1 MKTIKI
7 GLFLFLLSCLVGYGQ
22 FNTNN
27 FLIGDRLTNSMAL
40 AATNSNLAEV
50 APPKIIK
57 ELERELEQYIP
68 QVKIVAPKAEQI
80 FQQTDISIELEVE
93 DLPIFRDDKLKL
105 GNHLNLIIDNEP
117 FRAIY
122 NLEEP
127 IIIPDLTP
135 GTHTIRVFAV
145 RPWGESFKTEGA
157 YAQTTF
163 NVLAETNDNRPNP
176 SAPLLTY
183 NSPTGTIGA
192 EPLLLDFYL
201 TNAPLHELAQNDSR
215 LLDWRIRATVNGTSF
230 ILEDWQ
236 PVYLT
241 GLNKGTNWIQ
251 LELIDPAGNSIENAF
266 NNTVRVINYDPQRT
280 DTLAK
285 LVTDKIS
292 LVEARPIVEQNYY
305 IQPVG
310 TPEIIEPS
318 VKVEPE
324 PTINTEESIK
334 NEESINNIEPT
345 VEDKTESKESEE
357 DTAKE
362 RAILEEKSN
371 LSSTANNDTEQ
382 VQTEP
387 SEQPV
392 IIPAPETNII
402 DEVVETIEDSE
413 DSSVEEI
420 NSLNLKDREE
430 KIKAVESTESQ
441 EINTITQDN
450 LDSPKPIAAIEIT
463 QPESAAITEDEVP
476 IAIPETEPIE
486 TPEQKTA
493 APVWWQKILLNLR
506 QKLEEL
512 VSLLP
517 KNF

>member
-1 MKTIKI
+1 M
-7 GLFLFLLSCLVGYGQ
+7 
-22 FNTNN
+22 
-27 FLIGDRLTNSMAL
+27 
-40 AATNSNLAEV
+40 
-50 APPKIIK
+50 
-57 ELERELEQYIP
+57 
-68 QVKIVAPKAEQI
+68 
-80 FQQTDISIELEVE
+80 
-93 DLPIFRDDKLKL
+93 PIFRDDKLEL

-122 NLEEP
+122 NLDEP
-127 IIIPDLTP
+127 IIIQDLTP

-163 NVLAETNDNRPNP
+163 NVLAETNDNRPQPNV
-176 SAPLLTY
+176 PLLTY
-183 NSPTGTIGA
+183 NSPTGTISA

-201 TNAPLHELAQNDSR
+201 TNAPLHALTQNDPH
-215 LLDWRIRATVNGTSF
+215 LLDWRIRATINGTSF

-251 LELIDPAGNSIENAF
+251 LELIDQAGNNIENAF

-292 LVEARPIVEQNYY
+292 LAEARPIVEQNYY
-305 IQPVG
+305 IQPVE
-310 TPEIIEPS
+310 TPEIIEPR

-324 PTINTEESIK
+324 PTINAEDSV
-334 NEESINNIEPT
+334 NNIEPT
-345 VEDKTESKESEE
+345 IEDKTEAKESEE
-357 DTAKE
+357 NTVRQSAITA
-362 RAILEEKSN
+362 EKSN
-371 LSSTANNDTEQ
+371 LSSTANSDTEQ

-387 SEQPV
+387 SAQPV
-392 IIPAPETNII
+392 ITPATETNMI
-402 DEVVETIEDSE
+402 DEVVETSE
-413 DSSVEEI
+413 DSSVKEL
-420 NSLNLKDREE
+420 NSVDLEDREE
-430 KIKAVESTESQ
+430 KIKAVESTESK
-441 EINTITQDN
+441 EINTVTPDN
-450 LDSPKPIAAIEIT
+450 LDSPQPIAASEIT
-463 QPESAAITEDEVP
+463 QSESAAITEDDIP
-476 IAIPETEPIE
+476 IAIPETEQIE

-493 APVWWQKILLNLR
+493 APVWWQKILVSLR
-506 QKLEEL
+506 QKLEDL

>member
-7 GLFLFLLSCLVGYGQ
+7 GLCLFLLSCLVGYGQ

-27 FLIGDRLTNSMAL
+27 FLIGDRLTNPIAL
-40 AATNSNLAEV
+40 AGTNSNLAEV

-57 ELERELEQYIP
+57 ELGRELEQYVP

-80 FQQTDISIELEVE
+80 FEQTDISIELEVE
-93 DLPIFRDDKLKL
+93 DLPIFRDDKLQL

-122 NLEEP
+122 NLDEP

-163 NVLAETNDNRPNP
+163 NVLAETNDNRPQP
-176 SAPLLTY
+176 SVPLLTY

-201 TNAPLHELAQNDSR
+201 TNAPLHAIAQNDPD

-251 LELIDPAGNSIENAF
+251 LELIDQAGNDIENAF
-266 NNTVRVINYDPQRT
+266 NNTVRVINYDPQRN

-285 LVTDKIS
+285 LVTDQIS
-292 LVEARPIVEQNYY
+292 LAEARPIVEQNYY

-310 TPEIIEPS
+310 TPEIIEPR
-318 VKVEPE
+318 VKLEPE
-324 PTINTEESIK
+324 PTINP
-334 NEESINNIEPT
+334 EESINNIEPA
-345 VEDKTESKESEE
+345 VEDQTETKESEE
-357 DTAKE
+357 DTVSE
-362 RAILEEKSN
+362 NSIPQEKSN
-371 LSSTANNDTEQ
+371 LSSTSNSDTEQ
-382 VQTEP
+382 VQTKQ

-392 IIPAPETNII
+392 IIPAPETN
-402 DEVVETIEDSE
+402 TIEDS
-413 DSSVEEI
+413 SVTEI
-420 NSLNLKDREE
+420 NSVDLQDTDE
-430 KIKAVESTESQ
+430 KTKAVESTESKK
-441 EINTITQDN
+441 INTITQDN
-450 LDSPKPIAAIEIT
+450 LDSPKPIAANEIP
-463 QPESAAITEDEVP
+463 QSESAAISENETP
-476 IAIPETEPIE
+476 IAFPEAEPIK

-493 APVWWQKILLNLR
+493 TPVWWKKILLSLR

-512 VSLLP
+512 INLLP
-517 KNF
+517 KEV

>member
-22 FNTNN
+22 FNINN
-27 FLIGDRLTNSMAL
+27 FLIGDRLTNSIAL
-40 AATNSNLAEV
+40 AGTKSNLAEV
-50 APPKIIK
+50 APPKMIK

-93 DLPIFRDDKLKL
+93 DLPIFRDDKLEL

-122 NLEEP
+122 NLDEP
-127 IIIPDLTP
+127 IIIQDLTP

-163 NVLAETNDNRPNP
+163 NVLAETNDNRPQSNV
-176 SAPLLTY
+176 PLLTY
-183 NSPTGTIGA
+183 NSPTGTIRA

-201 TNAPLHELAQNDSR
+201 TNAPLHALAQNDPH

-251 LELIDPAGNSIENAF
+251 LELIDPAGNNIENAF

-292 LVEARPIVEQNYY
+292 LAEARPIVEQNYY
-305 IQPVG
+305 IQPVE

-324 PTINTEESIK
+324 PTINAEESV
-334 NEESINNIEPT
+334 NNIEPT
-345 VEDKTESKESEE
+345 VEDNTEAKESEE
-357 DTAKE
+357 DTGIGS
-362 RAILEEKSN
+362 AITEETSN
-371 LSSTANNDTEQ
+371 LSSTSNSDTEQ
-382 VQTEP
+382 VQTEQ

-392 IIPAPETNII
+392 ITPAPETKTI
-402 DEVVETIEDSE
+402 DEVVETIEDS
-413 DSSVEEI
+413 SATEI
-420 NSLNLKDREE
+420 NSINLKDTEE
-430 KIKAVESTESQ
+430 EIKAVEGTESP
-441 EINTITQDN
+441 EINTITQDS
-450 LDSPKPIAAIEIT
+450 LDSPKPIAASEIT
-463 QPESAAITEDEVP
+463 QPESAAITEDE
-476 IAIPETEPIE
+476 ISITTPETEPIK

-493 APVWWQKILLNLR
+493 APVWWQKILVSLR
-506 QKLEEL
+506 QKLESL
-512 VSLLP
+512 VRLLP
-517 KNF
+517 NLSSG

>member
-22 FNTNN
+22 FNINN
-27 FLIGDRLTNSMAL
+27 FLIGDRLTNSIAL
-40 AATNSNLAEV
+40 AGTNSNLAEV
-50 APPKIIK
+50 APPKIIRK
-57 ELERELEQYIP
+57 LERELEQYVP

-80 FQQTDISIELEVE
+80 FKQTDISIELEVE

-105 GNHLNLIIDNEP
+105 GNHLNLIVDNEP
-117 FRAIY
+117 VRAIY
-122 NLEEP
+122 NLDEP

-135 GTHTIRVFAV
+135 GTHSIRVFAV

-163 NVLAETNDNRPNP
+163 NVLAETNDNRPQPNV
-176 SAPLLTY
+176 PLLTY
-183 NSPTGTIGA
+183 NSPTGTISA

-201 TNAPLHELAQNDSR
+201 TNAPLHALAQNDPY

-251 LELIDPAGNSIENAF
+251 LELIDQAGNSIENAF
-266 NNTVRVINYDPQRT
+266 NNTVRVINYDPQKT

-292 LVEARPIVEQNYY
+292 LAEARPIVEQNYY
-305 IQPVG
+305 IQPVE

-324 PTINTEESIK
+324 PTINAEESV
-334 NEESINNIEPT
+334 NNIEPT
-345 VEDKTESKESEE
+345 VEDHTESKESEE
-357 DTAKE
+357 NTE
-362 RAILEEKSN
+362 IESAITEEKSN
-371 LSSTANNDTEQ
+371 LSSTSNSDIEQ
-382 VQTEP
+382 IQTEP

-392 IIPAPETNII
+392 ITPAPETKTI
-402 DEVVETIEDSE
+402 DEVIETIEDS
-413 DSSVEEI
+413 SVTEI
-420 NSLNLKDREE
+420 NSVNPKDTEE
-430 KIKAVESTESQ
+430 EIKAVESTESK
-441 EINTITQDN
+441 EINTITEDN
-450 LDSPKPIAAIEIT
+450 LDSPEPIPASEIS
-463 QPESAAITEDEVP
+463 QPESAATTKNEIP
-476 IAIPETEPIE
+476 IAIPQTEPIK
-486 TPEQKTA
+486 TPEQKTSA
-493 APVWWQKILLNLR
+493 AVWWQKILLSLR
-506 QKLEEL
+506 HKIEDLGR
-512 VSLLP
+512 LLS
-517 KNF
+517 NN